1 MSDLNQAIIDDNQTN
16 PSIESNAVLADR
28 LSKLM
33 SASWEDYYQQLNQL
47 SAGYQVSACLKLL
60 NDADQ
65 LLNQGRALSESTPSE
80 RNLIAGLKDAAL
92 EKTLAYDHQLLG
104 DMQGFGSFKKV
115 VKSDPAGLEKL
126 MRVIPING
134 PIDGW
139 HFMQFVDTYQQWFEN
154 NGYKQ
159 FQLFP
164 ATRLLAMKRPDQ
176 FVSITEE
183 TLQLF
188 TDALNVKRFKK
199 GEFQRYWDDIIVPLQ
214 KSAWFNAFQPMEPAQ
229 IPFHR
234 VRFALL
240 ERMVATP
247 VNESELRTVTIA
259 RETAQIDSITQEP
272 AQKPESTLKQSATPQ
287 FIKEERTI
295 KVKKPVKQPKKMTIT
310 QRQSAKVNQNAAT
323 KLMSQY
329 YFANKDKFAKV
340 DMGKHRPEI
349 VQRLVDGES
358 VEEVFESYLK

>member
-1 MSDLNQAIIDDNQTN
+1 MTDQSQAVSNDNSAN
-16 PSIESNAVLADR
+16 PTVNSSAALAER
-28 LSKLM
+28 LSNVL

-80 RNLIAGLKDAAL
+80 RNLIAGLKDATL

-104 DMQGFGSFKKV
+104 DMQGFGSFKKI

-126 MRVIPING
+126 MRVIPTNG

-139 HFMQFVDTYQQWFEN
+139 HFMQFVDTYQQWFEC
-154 NGYKQ
+154 NGFKQ
-159 FQLFP
+159 SQLFP

-176 FVSITEE
+176 FVSISEE

-188 TDALNVKRFKK
+188 TDALKVKRFKK

-214 KSAWFNAFQPMEPAQ
+214 KSAWFNAVQPMDPAQ

-247 VNESELRTVTIA
+247 LNESELRTVTIS
-259 RETAQIDSITQEP
+259 REAALLDSLNQELT
-272 AQKPESTLKQSATPQ
+272 PESVNTSKLSDTPQ
-287 FIKEERTI
+287 FIKEERTV
-295 KVKKPVKQPKKMTIT
+295 KVKKPVKQPKKLTIAK
-310 QRQSAKVNQNAAT
+310 RQSAKVNQNAAT

-329 YFANKDKFAKV
+329 YFANKEKFSKV
-340 DMGKHRPEI
+340 DMGKYRAEI
-349 VQRLVDGES
+349 IQRLVDGES
-358 VEEVFESYLK
+358 VEAVFESYLK